1 MQTHHIANRQSK
13 DSSKIIFLKIYQT
26 TYCSFTDFKQIY
38 GDIKKYSSS
47 LFLRKY
53 WSNWKE
59 KEKLAVE
66 FDINNLVCYW
76 ISLCIYILAF
86 IHVFIR
92 LIVFRNFTFHQD
104 SHLYIIS
111 QSIIFKENLTKSMF
125 YIYSCENKFL

>member
-59 KEKLAVE
+59 KEKVAVE

-92 LIVFRNFTFHQD
+92 LIVFCNFTFHQD